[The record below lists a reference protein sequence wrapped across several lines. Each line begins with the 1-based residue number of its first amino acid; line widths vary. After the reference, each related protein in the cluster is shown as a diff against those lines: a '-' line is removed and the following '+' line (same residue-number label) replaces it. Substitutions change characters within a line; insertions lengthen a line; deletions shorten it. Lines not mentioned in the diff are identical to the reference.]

1 MRQVRKTRTLNAGKK
16 KHDRRQAREKKAH
29 SETSV
34 GKQVDRPSAG
44 KQETRAKRRKTTQP
58 ELSAEAKRGKTK
70 MT

>member
-1 MRQVRKTRTLNAGKK
+1 MRQVRKNTDTKRGEKKARPEPSAG
-16 KHDRRQAREKKAH
+16 KKAH

-44 KQETRAKRRKTTQP
+44 KQEIRAKRRKTTQP